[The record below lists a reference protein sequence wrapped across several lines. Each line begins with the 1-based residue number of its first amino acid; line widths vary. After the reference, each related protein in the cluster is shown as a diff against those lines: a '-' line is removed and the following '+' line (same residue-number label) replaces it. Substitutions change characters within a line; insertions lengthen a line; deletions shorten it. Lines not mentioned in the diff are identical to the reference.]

1 MKIKLKKLKLNNIIS
16 LIYQNLDF
24 NQIES
29 SKYCKIIKNS
39 NSNSIYYF
47 YFRDFFKLYDFPIY
61 IENNIPKN
69 KYIQILDRD
78 RFNELRLTRR
88 TVVNTPT
95 FFDSSLQEYFSNEE
109 FEQILKMNNIKRYSK

>member
-47 YFRDFFKLYDFPIY
+47 YFRDFFQLYDFPIY

>member
-39 NSNSIYYF
+39 NSNSIYYKF
-47 YFRDFFKLYDFPIY
+47 
-61 IENNIPKN
+61 
-69 KYIQILDRD
+69 
-78 RFNELRLTRR
+78 
-88 TVVNTPT
+88 
-95 FFDSSLQEYFSNEE
+95 
-109 FEQILKMNNIKRYSK
+109 